1 MAYIFN
7 ISKPFQIKYYVLN
20 KRYTKVSLKTLL
32 LQIFFAIMLMDTFEN
47 IRCFPFL
54 LNLLKRK
61 VVIFMTKREI
71 SLFLIILL
79 LFVVVIILLL
89 K

>member
-1 MAYIFN
+1 MQEYMFGI
-7 ISKPFQIKYYVLN
+7 I
-20 KRYTKVSLKTLL
+20 
-32 LQIFFAIMLMDTFEN
+32 LMDTFEN

-54 LNLLKRK
+54 FINDKGK
-61 VVIFMTKREI
+61 VVIFMTKREF
-71 SLFLIILL
+71 SQYVIILL

>member
-32 LQIFFAIMLMDTFEN
+32 LQIFFAIMLMDTFLTSFR
-47 IRCFPFL
+47 IRSS
-54 LNLLKRK
+54 KR
-61 VVIFMTKREI
+61 
-71 SLFLIILL
+71 SLGY
-79 LFVVVIILLL
+79 
-89 K
+89 